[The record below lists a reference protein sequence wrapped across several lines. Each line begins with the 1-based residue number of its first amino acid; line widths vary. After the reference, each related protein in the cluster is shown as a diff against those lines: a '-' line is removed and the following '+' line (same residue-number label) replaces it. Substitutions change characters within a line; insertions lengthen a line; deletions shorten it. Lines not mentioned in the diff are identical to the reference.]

1 MFKRLLT
8 FSVAALLGLFGPAV
22 GAEEVLNHTNYE
34 IALSGLPL
42 ANAFFQARKSGKTY
56 SIDAQIASTGIGGI
70 ISDAKAEMS
79 SYGIVKN
86 GTFDPQQFS
95 FRYKYGRKARSFE
108 THFDEGNVTSSVA
121 EPEMRKRKNWIDVS
135 PDDLKAVTDPIA
147 GLVVPLKVDPCQSEI
162 KIYDGESRLSLKL
175 SRKREDQFKIKGFAG
190 DAIVCSVRY
199 EPKSGYR
206 KGRSDVEYI
215 RKLSSMEIWFAKSAL
230 LNVYAPVFFS
240 VPTRYGTLTVTATR
254 FDG

>member
-1 MFKRLLT
+1 MFRHLLR
-8 FSVAALLGLFGPAV
+8 FSLAGWIGLFGHAV
-22 GAEEVLNHTNYE
+22 GAEELLNHTNYE

-42 ANAFFQARKSGKTY
+42 ANAFFQTRKDGKTY
-56 SIDAQIASTGIGGI
+56 AIDAQIASTGIGGI
-70 ISDAKAEMS
+70 IADAKAEMS
-79 SYGIVKN
+79 SYGLVKN

-108 THFDEGNVTSSVA
+108 THFEGGNVVSSIA
-121 EPEMRKRKNWIDVS
+121 EPKAKRRKNWIDVT
-135 PDDLKAVTDPIA
+135 PGDLKSVTDPIA
-147 GLVVPLKVDPCQSEI
+147 GLVISSNAEPCQSEI

-175 SRKREDQFKIKGFAG
+175 ARKREDQFKTAGYKG

-206 KGRSDVEYI
+206 KGRSDVEYV
-215 RKLSSMEIWFAKSAL
+215 RKLSNMEIWFAKSAS
-230 LNVYAPVFFS
+230 LNVYAPVFLS
-240 VPTRYGTLTVTATR
+240 VPTRYGTLTIKATR